1 MIELNK
7 AGNHKKALFYS
18 RKIEKKHRN
27 NPIFLNVVGITCR
40 RLLKYD
46 EAKKYSLKASRLDVS
61 FLPAKLNLAMIELA
75 KNNVEKAIKKLQDIL
90 RESPDYLEA
99 KANLALA
106 YKKIGLAEKSL
117 SVYESVSNFR
127 LWNYEAKFNYAV
139 LTITLLKFTE
149 GWENYEY
156 RWKVPPGNR
165 VKWPI
170 KDKPIWKG
178 EERKHVALWREQ
190 GIGDDVIFL
199 GLIPEVR
206 DMCASLSV
214 YVDQRLI
221 PLCERSMPDISFFPD
236 EDSLK
241 KVAYDYHLPMGSVP
255 GLIRNDISDFDK
267 TVRGYLQADE
277 ARVKSIR
284 SELGVE
290 GKKVIG
296 ISWKSFSPQNKSR
309 KSIELSDFRNMF
321 MDMDIVLVNLQYGDV
336 DQEIREFKEETG
348 IEVLQCSSIDN
359 KEDIDGLAALIEVC
373 DLVVSTSNVTIHLA
387 GALGK
392 ETWVLLPFVSNYWWL
407 LDRKDSIWYP
417 SLSLYRQA
425 QLNDWNEVFRSVQ
438 RDLKARFVSQGS

>member
-1 MIELNK
+1 M
-7 AGNHKKALFYS
+7 
-18 RKIEKKHRN
+18 
-27 NPIFLNVVGITCR
+27 
-40 RLLKYD
+40 
-46 EAKKYSLKASRLDVS
+46 
-61 FLPAKLNLAMIELA
+61 
-75 KNNVEKAIKKLQDIL
+75 
-90 RESPDYLEA
+90 
-99 KANLALA
+99 
-106 YKKIGLAEKSL
+106 
-117 SVYESVSNFR
+117 
-127 LWNYEAKFNYAV
+127 
-139 LTITLLKFTE
+139 
-149 GWENYEY
+149 
-156 RWKVPPGNR
+156 PPGNR

-296 ISWKSFSPQNKSR
+296 ISWKSVSVNQFNKNLR
-309 KSIELSDFRNMF
+309 L
-321 MDMDIVLVNLQYGDV
+321 MDYWQLFEGLDIVLVNLQYGDV

>member
-1 MIELNK
+1 
-7 AGNHKKALFYS
+7 
-18 RKIEKKHRN
+18 
-27 NPIFLNVVGITCR
+27 
-40 RLLKYD
+40 
-46 EAKKYSLKASRLDVS
+46 
-61 FLPAKLNLAMIELA
+61 
-75 KNNVEKAIKKLQDIL
+75 
-90 RESPDYLEA
+90 
-99 KANLALA
+99 
-106 YKKIGLAEKSL
+106 
-117 SVYESVSNFR
+117 
-127 LWNYEAKFNYAV
+127 
-139 LTITLLKFTE
+139 
-149 GWENYEY
+149 
-156 RWKVPPGNR
+156 
-165 VKWPI
+165 
-170 KDKPIWKG
+170 
-178 EERKHVALWREQ
+178 
-190 GIGDDVIFL
+190 
-199 GLIPEVR
+199 
-206 DMCASLSV
+206 
-214 YVDQRLI
+214 
-221 PLCERSMPDISFFPD
+221 
-236 EDSLK
+236 
-241 KVAYDYHLPMGSVP
+241 MGSVP

-417 SLSLYRQA
+417 SLSLYRQV

>member
-1 MIELNK
+1 M
-7 AGNHKKALFYS
+7 
-18 RKIEKKHRN
+18 
-27 NPIFLNVVGITCR
+27 
-40 RLLKYD
+40 YD
-46 EAKKYSLKASRLDVS
+46 EIINEN
-61 FLPAKLNLAMIELA
+61 PG
-75 KNNVEKAIKKLQDIL
+75 NVDAIYRQSAIQ
-90 RESPDYLEA
+90 
-99 KANLALA
+99 
-106 YKKIGLAEKSL
+106 
-117 SVYESVSNFR
+117 
-127 LWNYEAKFNYAV
+127 
-139 LTITLLKFTE
+139 LTLCHFKE

-178 EERKHVALWREQ
+178 EEKKHVALWREQ
-190 GIGDDVIFL
+190 GIGDEMAFL
-199 GLIPEVR
+199 SLIPEVR

-214 YVDQRLI
+214 YVDRRLI

-321 MDMDIVLVNLQYGDV
+321 VDLDIVLVNLQYGDV